1 MHNNTHTHILIINV
15 YVYLGINN
23 APVMIDV
30 LVSANQNEETVK
42 TDQSEAKKFSMLS
55 WLIWLLTDVLS
66 CVIQKDTFI
75 VSENTFHKNAAI

>member
-1 MHNNTHTHILIINV
+1 M

-30 LVSANQNEETVK
+30 LVSANENEETVK
-42 TDQSEAKKFSMLS
+42 TDQSEAKKFSTLS

-75 VSENTFHKNAAI
+75 VSANTVHKTAAI